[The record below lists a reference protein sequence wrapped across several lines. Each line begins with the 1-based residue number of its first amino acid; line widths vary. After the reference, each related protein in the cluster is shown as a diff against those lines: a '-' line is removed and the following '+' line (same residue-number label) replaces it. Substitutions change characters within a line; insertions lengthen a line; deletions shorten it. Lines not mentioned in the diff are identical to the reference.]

1 MNSIIEK
8 PWGYF
13 QVLDTGKNF
22 LIKKISVKPHG
33 ILSLQSHN
41 YRSEHWTVVQGNAE
55 VTLNQTVSIIKENES
70 IFIPIRTIHRLAN
83 KNNKDLVIIE
93 VWYGDKLDE
102 KDIKRYEDV
111 YNRI

>member
-41 YRSEHWTVVQGNAE
+41 YRSEHWTVVKGSA
-55 VTLNQTVSIIKENES
+55 IIQIGDEIIQAFTEHNVEIGAGVKHRISNETTEEL
-70 IFIPIRTIHRLAN
+70 I
-83 KNNKDLVIIE
+83 IIE
-93 VWYGDKLDE
+93 VQTGAMIDE
-102 KDIKRYEDV
+102 DGIIRYEDI
-111 YNRI
+111 YNR